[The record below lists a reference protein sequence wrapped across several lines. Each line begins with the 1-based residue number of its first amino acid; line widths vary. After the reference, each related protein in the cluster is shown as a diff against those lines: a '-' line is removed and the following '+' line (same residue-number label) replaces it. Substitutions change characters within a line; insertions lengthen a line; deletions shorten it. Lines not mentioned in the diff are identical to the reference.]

1 MRCSKCDK
9 TFDDKLEFC
18 PFCDEK
24 NQSLDTSS
32 NEVFVDYIELIEKM
46 EKALGDTEEIKTTKK
61 KMRDNSEVKKQKSE
75 MKKEKNKAENII
87 NKLLKKNK
95 NMAENKEEKEELT
108 DKTEQ
113 SEQETQN
120 EETPKAEQEEAKEDD
135 LATKLEELNKKYL
148 LLYSDFEN
156 FRKRKAKEQMEL
168 VMNASEGLIKELLP
182 VIDDYERAL
191 QNMESQDNEVFAKTK
206 EGMVLIYNKLI
217 GTLTKK
223 GLKPINAKGEMFDE
237 NLHEAIARIP
247 AQNEDEK
254 GKVIDE
260 TTKGYYLNDKVIR
273 YSKVVVAM

>member
-1 MRCSKCDK
+1 
-9 TFDDKLEFC
+9 
-18 PFCDEK
+18 
-24 NQSLDTSS
+24 
-32 NEVFVDYIELIEKM
+32 
-46 EKALGDTEEIKTTKK
+46 
-61 KMRDNSEVKKQKSE
+61 

-113 SEQETQN
+113 LEQETQN

-206 EGMVLIYNKLI
+206 EGMELIYNKLI

>member
-1 MRCSKCDK
+1 
-9 TFDDKLEFC
+9 
-18 PFCDEK
+18 
-24 NQSLDTSS
+24 
-32 NEVFVDYIELIEKM
+32 
-46 EKALGDTEEIKTTKK
+46 
-61 KMRDNSEVKKQKSE
+61 
-75 MKKEKNKAENII
+75 MKKEKNNVKNILNKLLNKNKDMAENI
-87 NKLLKKNK
+87 
-95 NMAENKEEKEELT
+95 EEKEEQT
-108 DKTEQ
+108 KQ
-113 SEQETQN
+113 TQ
-120 EETPKAEQEEAKEDD
+120 EQEEQTQEQDTETQVQEETSEENWAVKF
-135 LATKLEELNKKYL
+135 EELNKKYL

-156 FRKRKAKEQMEL
+156 FRKRKAKEQIDL
-168 VMNASEGLIKELLP
+168 VMNASEGVIKELLP

-206 EGMVLIYNKLI
+206 EGLELIYNKLMN
-217 GTLTKK
+217 TLSKK

>member
-1 MRCSKCDK
+1 
-9 TFDDKLEFC
+9 
-18 PFCDEK
+18 
-24 NQSLDTSS
+24 
-32 NEVFVDYIELIEKM
+32 
-46 EKALGDTEEIKTTKK
+46 
-61 KMRDNSEVKKQKSE
+61 

-95 NMAENKEEKEELT
+95 NMAENKEEKEELI

-206 EGMVLIYNKLI
+206 EGMELIYNKLI

-223 GLKPINAKGEMFDE
+223 GLKPINAKGEIFDE

>member
-1 MRCSKCDK
+1 
-9 TFDDKLEFC
+9 
-18 PFCDEK
+18 
-24 NQSLDTSS
+24 
-32 NEVFVDYIELIEKM
+32 
-46 EKALGDTEEIKTTKK
+46 
-61 KMRDNSEVKKQKSE
+61 

-113 SEQETQN
+113 TEQETQK

-206 EGMVLIYNKLI
+206 EGMELIYNKLVS
-217 GTLTKK
+217 TLTKK

>member
-1 MRCSKCDK
+1 
-9 TFDDKLEFC
+9 
-18 PFCDEK
+18 
-24 NQSLDTSS
+24 
-32 NEVFVDYIELIEKM
+32 
-46 EKALGDTEEIKTTKK
+46 
-61 KMRDNSEVKKQKSE
+61 

-120 EETPKAEQEEAKEDD
+120 EETPKAEQEEAKDDD

-206 EGMVLIYNKLI
+206 EGMELIYNKLI

>member
-1 MRCSKCDK
+1 
-9 TFDDKLEFC
+9 
-18 PFCDEK
+18 
-24 NQSLDTSS
+24 
-32 NEVFVDYIELIEKM
+32 
-46 EKALGDTEEIKTTKK
+46 
-61 KMRDNSEVKKQKSE
+61 

-113 SEQETQN
+113 TEQETQN
-120 EETPKAEQEEAKEDD
+120 EETPKTEQEEAKEDD

-206 EGMVLIYNKLI
+206 EGMELIYNKLI

>member
-1 MRCSKCDK
+1 
-9 TFDDKLEFC
+9 
-18 PFCDEK
+18 
-24 NQSLDTSS
+24 
-32 NEVFVDYIELIEKM
+32 
-46 EKALGDTEEIKTTKK
+46 
-61 KMRDNSEVKKQKSE
+61 

-148 LLYSDFEN
+148 VLYSDFEN

-206 EGMVLIYNKLI
+206 EGMELIYNKLI

>member
-1 MRCSKCDK
+1 
-9 TFDDKLEFC
+9 
-18 PFCDEK
+18 
-24 NQSLDTSS
+24 
-32 NEVFVDYIELIEKM
+32 
-46 EKALGDTEEIKTTKK
+46 
-61 KMRDNSEVKKQKSE
+61 

-191 QNMESQDNEVFAKTK
+191 QNMETQDNEVFAKTK
-206 EGMVLIYNKLI
+206 EGMELIYNKLI

-237 NLHEAIARIP
+237 SLHEAIARIP

>member
-1 MRCSKCDK
+1 
-9 TFDDKLEFC
+9 
-18 PFCDEK
+18 
-24 NQSLDTSS
+24 
-32 NEVFVDYIELIEKM
+32 
-46 EKALGDTEEIKTTKK
+46 
-61 KMRDNSEVKKQKSE
+61 

-113 SEQETQN
+113 TEQETQN

-206 EGMVLIYNKLI
+206 EGMELIYNKLI

>member
-1 MRCSKCDK
+1 
-9 TFDDKLEFC
+9 
-18 PFCDEK
+18 
-24 NQSLDTSS
+24 
-32 NEVFVDYIELIEKM
+32 
-46 EKALGDTEEIKTTKK
+46 
-61 KMRDNSEVKKQKSE
+61 

-206 EGMVLIYNKLI
+206 EGMELIYNKLI
-217 GTLTKK
+217 ATLTKK
-223 GLKPINAKGEMFDE
+223 GLKPINAKGGMFDE

>member
-1 MRCSKCDK
+1 
-9 TFDDKLEFC
+9 
-18 PFCDEK
+18 
-24 NQSLDTSS
+24 
-32 NEVFVDYIELIEKM
+32 
-46 EKALGDTEEIKTTKK
+46 
-61 KMRDNSEVKKQKSE
+61 

-182 VIDDYERAL
+182 VIDDYERAV
-191 QNMESQDNEVFAKTK
+191 QNMESQGNEVFAKTK
-206 EGMVLIYNKLI
+206 EGMELIYNKLI

>member
-1 MRCSKCDK
+1 
-9 TFDDKLEFC
+9 
-18 PFCDEK
+18 
-24 NQSLDTSS
+24 
-32 NEVFVDYIELIEKM
+32 
-46 EKALGDTEEIKTTKK
+46 
-61 KMRDNSEVKKQKSE
+61 
-75 MKKEKNKAENII
+75 
-87 NKLLKKNK
+87 
-95 NMAENKEEKEELT
+95 MAENKEEKEELA

-120 EETPKAEQEEAKEDD
+120 EETPKAEQEEAKDDD

-206 EGMVLIYNKLI
+206 EGLELIYNKLMN
-217 GTLTKK
+217 TLSKK

>member
-1 MRCSKCDK
+1 
-9 TFDDKLEFC
+9 
-18 PFCDEK
+18 
-24 NQSLDTSS
+24 
-32 NEVFVDYIELIEKM
+32 
-46 EKALGDTEEIKTTKK
+46 
-61 KMRDNSEVKKQKSE
+61 

-191 QNMESQDNEVFAKTK
+191 QNMETQDNEVFAKTK
-206 EGMVLIYNKLI
+206 EGLELIYNKLMN
-217 GTLTKK
+217 TLSKK
-223 GLKPINAKGEMFDE
+223 GLKLINAKGEMFDE

>member
-1 MRCSKCDK
+1 
-9 TFDDKLEFC
+9 
-18 PFCDEK
+18 
-24 NQSLDTSS
+24 
-32 NEVFVDYIELIEKM
+32 
-46 EKALGDTEEIKTTKK
+46 
-61 KMRDNSEVKKQKSE
+61 

-113 SEQETQN
+113 TEQETQN
-120 EETPKAEQEEAKEDD
+120 EETPKAEQEEAKDDD

-206 EGMVLIYNKLI
+206 EGMELIYNKLI

>member
-1 MRCSKCDK
+1 
-9 TFDDKLEFC
+9 
-18 PFCDEK
+18 
-24 NQSLDTSS
+24 
-32 NEVFVDYIELIEKM
+32 
-46 EKALGDTEEIKTTKK
+46 
-61 KMRDNSEVKKQKSE
+61 
-75 MKKEKNKAENII
+75 MKKEKNRAENII

-191 QNMESQDNEVFAKTK
+191 QNMETQDNEVFAKTK
-206 EGMVLIYNKLI
+206 EGMELIYNKLI

>member
-1 MRCSKCDK
+1 
-9 TFDDKLEFC
+9 
-18 PFCDEK
+18 
-24 NQSLDTSS
+24 
-32 NEVFVDYIELIEKM
+32 
-46 EKALGDTEEIKTTKK
+46 
-61 KMRDNSEVKKQKSE
+61 

-206 EGMVLIYNKLI
+206 EGMELIYNKLI

>member
-1 MRCSKCDK
+1 
-9 TFDDKLEFC
+9 
-18 PFCDEK
+18 
-24 NQSLDTSS
+24 
-32 NEVFVDYIELIEKM
+32 
-46 EKALGDTEEIKTTKK
+46 
-61 KMRDNSEVKKQKSE
+61 
-75 MKKEKNKAENII
+75 MKKEKNNVKNILNKLLNKNKDMAENI
-87 NKLLKKNK
+87 
-95 NMAENKEEKEELT
+95 EEKEEQT
-108 DKTEQ
+108 KQ
-113 SEQETQN
+113 TQ
-120 EETPKAEQEEAKEDD
+120 EQEEQTQEQDTETQVQEETGEENWAV
-135 LATKLEELNKKYL
+135 KLEELNKKYL

-206 EGMVLIYNKLI
+206 EGMELIYNKLI

>member
-1 MRCSKCDK
+1 
-9 TFDDKLEFC
+9 
-18 PFCDEK
+18 
-24 NQSLDTSS
+24 
-32 NEVFVDYIELIEKM
+32 
-46 EKALGDTEEIKTTKK
+46 
-61 KMRDNSEVKKQKSE
+61 

-135 LATKLEELNKKYL
+135 LAVKFEELNKKYL

-156 FRKRKAKEQMEL
+156 FRKRKAKEQIDL
-168 VMNASEGLIKELLP
+168 VMNASEGVIKELLP

-206 EGMVLIYNKLI
+206 EGMELIYNKLI

>member
-1 MRCSKCDK
+1 
-9 TFDDKLEFC
+9 
-18 PFCDEK
+18 
-24 NQSLDTSS
+24 
-32 NEVFVDYIELIEKM
+32 
-46 EKALGDTEEIKTTKK
+46 
-61 KMRDNSEVKKQKSE
+61 

-168 VMNASEGLIKELLP
+168 VMNASEGLIKDLLP

-206 EGMVLIYNKLI
+206 EGMELIYNKLI

>member
-1 MRCSKCDK
+1 
-9 TFDDKLEFC
+9 
-18 PFCDEK
+18 
-24 NQSLDTSS
+24 
-32 NEVFVDYIELIEKM
+32 
-46 EKALGDTEEIKTTKK
+46 
-61 KMRDNSEVKKQKSE
+61 
-75 MKKEKNKAENII
+75 MKKRKNKAENII

-113 SEQETQN
+113 TEQETQN
-120 EETPKAEQEEAKEDD
+120 EETPKTEQEEAKEDD

-191 QNMESQDNEVFAKTK
+191 QNMETQDNEVFAKTK
-206 EGMVLIYNKLI
+206 EGMELIYNKLI

-247 AQNEDEK
+247 AQNEEEK